1 MHYRCSFC
9 NKGQEE
15 VRRLIAG
22 PSQVYICDECV
33 QLCREIIEERAQARL
48 AHDLKQSGYSVRR
61 RVSPMMQRKK
71 LEEIAAAVQGV
82 PVWGCL
88 PGSTAA
94 EAGVRYGDI
103 VLSLNGVATDSFE
116 AFLCAH
122 DTNSGELAIEVFRDG
137 ARLAFTMSVPRRRAQ
152 KAPPADASMC

>member
-1 MHYRCSFC
+1 MKS
-9 NKGQEE
+9 
-15 VRRLIAG
+15 
-22 PSQVYICDECV
+22 P
-33 QLCREIIEERAQARL
+33 REIQAVADIL
-48 AHDLKQSGYSVRR
+48 G
-61 RVSPMMQRKK
+61 
-71 LEEIAAAVQGV
+71 GV
-82 PVWGCL
+82 PILGVV
-88 PGSTAA
+88 PGSPA
-94 EAGVRYGDI
+94 ECSGLRYGDI